1 MVEVGKRLS
10 EQIKCTVLASPKQ
23 PEMYLYLA
31 EGAQFDDLPEPLRQR
46 FGRPRAV
53 MDLVLHPGRPL
64 ARVDVVEVM
73 ALLASQ
79 GFYLQ
84 MPPRIEVVL
93 NEAEA

>member
-1 MVEVGKRLS
+1 
-10 EQIKCTVLASPKQ
+10 
-23 PEMYLYLA
+23 
-31 EGAQFDDLPEPLRQR
+31 
-46 FGRPRAV
+46 
-53 MDLVLHPGRPL
+53 MDLVLHRARPL